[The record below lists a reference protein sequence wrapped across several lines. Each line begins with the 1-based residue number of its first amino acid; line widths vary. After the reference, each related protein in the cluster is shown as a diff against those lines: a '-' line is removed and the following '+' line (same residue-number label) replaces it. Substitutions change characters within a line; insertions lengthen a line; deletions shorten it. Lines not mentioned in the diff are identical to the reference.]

1 MAVESVFV
9 IFLLKYFSY
18 DVAFSS
24 VVCYRSYV
32 RKGRYINDAARIDG
46 KVVIITG
53 ANTGLG
59 KATAAELAKRGGK
72 VYMACR
78 SEERGMAALNEIKE
92 STGNN
97 VFFMKLDLA
106 SLDSI
111 REFSKKF
118 HEVETRLDILVNN
131 AGLLSPL
138 ERTKDGFELN
148 MGVNH
153 LGHFLLTNLLLDL
166 LKTAAPSR
174 IVVVSS
180 MIHKIGG
187 INRDDLNSV
196 NSFAG
201 SWRAY
206 ANSKLANILFVRKL
220 AKILD
225 GSGVTINSLCPGGV
239 DTEATRYMNPL
250 MK

>member
-1 MAVESVFV
+1 MFV
-9 IFLLKYFSY
+9 IFSCNLMTRFFIATIL
-18 DVAFSS
+18 
-24 VVCYRSYV
+24 RSYITN
-32 RKGRYINDAARIDG
+32 GRYTNATARIDG
-46 KVVIITG
+46 KIVIITG

-59 KATAAELAKRGGK
+59 KATAIELAKRGGK
-72 VYMACR
+72 IYLACR
-78 SEERGMAALNEIKE
+78 SEERGIAALNEIKE
-92 STGNN
+92 ASGSDSLY
-97 VFFMKLDLA
+97 FMQLDLA

-111 REFSKKF
+111 REFCKKF
-118 HEVETRLDILVNN
+118 HETETRLDILINN

-166 LKTAAPSR
+166 LKSATPSR

-180 MIHKIGG
+180 KLHSIGA
-187 INRDDLNSV
+187 INKDDLNS
-196 NSFAG
+196 NKSFPG
-201 SWRAY
+201 SWKGY
-206 ANSKLANILFVRKL
+206 ANSKLANILFVKKL
-220 AKILD
+220 AKTLE

-239 DTEATRYMNPL
+239 DTEATRYLNSF